1 MSVTTVRKTREK
13 EFYVNHIETFKKV
26 GESDPAFLIKTAFFQ
41 KGKYGRQVQF
51 FESELNKGQDLYVEF
66 YDNVTDNS
74 GTVVDVKPFYENR
87 QLFRYRYNPFYSEEY
102 DKKSGVSSAGSDYS
116 LFTVPLQELLAVN
129 PDGST
134 LSYGLFEKR
143 LAEIEEKKKSSD
155 FDIDLPRLQN
165 SLVNNNDFPDFT
177 EELKPKTNNSVSEI
191 KSIPSIP
198 DVLYSEM
205 TIADY
210 AAIIWKKPVSNR
222 QWLNELI
229 TKQ

>member
-51 FESELNKGQDLYVEF
+51 FESELNKGQDLYIEF

-143 LAEIEEKKKSSD
+143 LAEIEEKKKGSD

-165 SLVNNNDFPDFT
+165 SLVDNNDFPDFT

-210 AAIIWKKPVSNR
+210 AAIMWKKPVSNR

>member
-13 EFYVNHIETFKKV
+13 EFYVNHIETFKKI
-26 GESDPAFLIKTAFFQ
+26 GESDPMFLIKTAFFQ

-51 FESELNKGQDLYVEF
+51 FESELSKGQDIYVEF

-74 GTVVDVKPFYENR
+74 GTVVDIKPFYENR

-102 DKKSGVSSAGSDYS
+102 DKKSGVSSTGSDYS
-116 LFTVPLQELLAVN
+116 LFTVPLQELVAVN

-143 LAEIEEKKKSSD
+143 LAEIEEKKKAGD

-165 SLVNNNDFPDFT
+165 SLVNNSDFPDFT
-177 EELKPKTNNSVSEI
+177 EGLSTRPATVEESLATTYKDP
-191 KSIPSIP
+191 
-198 DVLYSEM
+198 LMSEM
-205 TIADY
+205 TIQDF
-210 AAIIWKKPVSNR
+210 AAIMWKKPVSNK
-222 QWLNELI
+222 QWLNDLI
-229 TKQ
+229 SK

>member
-1 MSVTTVRKTREK
+1 MSVTIRKTREK
-13 EFYVNHIETFKKV
+13 EFYVQHIETFKKL
-26 GESDPAFLIKTAFFQ
+26 GLPDPTFLIKTAFFQ

-51 FESELNKGQDLYVEF
+51 FESELSKGEDLYIEL

-74 GTVVDVKPFYENR
+74 GTVVDVKPFYEHR
-87 QLFRYRYNPFYSEEY
+87 QLFKYRYNPFFAEEY
-102 DKKSGVSSAGSDYS
+102 DKKSGTSSTGSDYS
-116 LFTVPLQELLAVN
+116 LFTVPLQEMMAIN
-129 PDGST
+129 SDGSA

-143 LAEIEEKKKSSD
+143 LNEIEEKKKGAD

-165 SLVNNNDFPDFT
+165 SLVDNNDFPDFT
-177 EELKPKTNNSVSEI
+177 EGITAKIALTPKPVNV
-191 KSIPSIP
+191 IP

-210 AAIIWKKPVSNR
+210 AAIMWKKPVSNK

>member
-143 LAEIEEKKKSSD
+143 LAEIEEKKKGSD

-165 SLVNNNDFPDFT
+165 SLVDNNDFPDFT

-210 AAIIWKKPVSNR
+210 AAIMWKKPVSNR

>member
-143 LAEIEEKKKSSD
+143 LAEIEDKKKGSD

-165 SLVNNNDFPDFT
+165 SLVDNNDFPDFT

-198 DVLYSEM
+198 DVNIAEM
-205 TIADY
+205 TIADF
-210 AAIIWKKPVSNR
+210 AAIMTGKPISSR
-222 QWLNELI
+222 PWLNELI
-229 TKQ
+229 SK

>member
-1 MSVTTVRKTREK
+1 MSVTIRKTREK
-13 EFYVNHIETFKKV
+13 EFYVQHIETFKKL
-26 GESDPAFLIKTAFFQ
+26 GLPDPTFLIKTAFFQ

-51 FESELNKGQDLYVEF
+51 FESELSKGEDLYIEL

-74 GTVVDVKPFYENR
+74 GTVVDVKPFYEHR
-87 QLFRYRYNPFYSEEY
+87 QLFKYRYNPFFAEEY
-102 DKKSGVSSAGSDYS
+102 DKKSGTSSTGSDYS
-116 LFTVPLQELLAVN
+116 LFTVPLQEMMAIN
-129 PDGST
+129 SDGSA

-143 LAEIEEKKKSSD
+143 LNEIEEKKKAAD

-165 SLVNNNDFPDFT
+165 SLVDNDFPDFT
-177 EELKPKTNNSVSEI
+177 EGVTAKVALTPRPVNV
-191 KSIPSIP
+191 IP

-210 AAIIWKKPVSNR
+210 AAIMWKKPVSNK

>member
-1 MSVTTVRKTREK
+1 MSVTIRKTREK
-13 EFYVNHIETFKKV
+13 EFYVQHIETFKKL
-26 GESDPAFLIKTAFFQ
+26 GLPDPTFLIKTAFFQ

-51 FESELNKGQDLYVEF
+51 FESELSKGEDLYIEL

-74 GTVVDVKPFYENR
+74 GTVVDVKPFYEHR
-87 QLFRYRYNPFYSEEY
+87 QLFKYRYNPFFAEEY
-102 DKKSGVSSAGSDYS
+102 DKKSGTSSTGAEYS
-116 LFTVPLQELLAVN
+116 LFTVPLQEMMAIN
-129 PDGST
+129 TDGSA

-143 LAEIEEKKKSSD
+143 LNEIEEKKKAAD

-165 SLVNNNDFPDFT
+165 SLVDNDFPDFT
-177 EELKPKTNNSVSEI
+177 EGVTAKVALTPRPVNV
-191 KSIPSIP
+191 IP

-210 AAIIWKKPVSNR
+210 AAIMWKKPVSNK

>member
-13 EFYVNHIETFKKV
+13 EFYVNHIETFKKI

-51 FESELNKGQDLYVEF
+51 FESELNKGEDLYIEF

-102 DKKSGVSSAGSDYS
+102 DKKSGTSSTGADYS
-116 LFTVPLQELLAVN
+116 LFTVPLQELVAVN

-134 LSYGLFEKR
+134 LSFGLFEKR
-143 LAEIEEKKKSSD
+143 LTELEEKKKAGD
-155 FDIDLPRLQN
+155 FDIDLPRLQK
-165 SLVNNNDFPDFT
+165 SLVDNNDFPDFT
-177 EELKPKTNNSVSEI
+177 QGLTTKPATPEESMAMTN
-191 KSIPSIP
+191 KDP
-198 DVLYSEM
+198 LMSEM
-205 TIADY
+205 TIQDF
-210 AAIIWKKPVSNR
+210 AAIMWKKPVSNK
-222 QWLNELI
+222 QWLNDLI
-229 TKQ
+229 SK

>member
-1 MSVTTVRKTREK
+1 MSVTIRKTREK
-13 EFYVNHIETFKKV
+13 EFYVQHIETFKKL
-26 GESDPAFLIKTAFFQ
+26 GLPDPTFLIKTAFFQ

-51 FESELNKGQDLYVEF
+51 FESELSKGEDLYIEL

-74 GTVVDVKPFYENR
+74 GTVVDVKPFYEHR
-87 QLFRYRYNPFYSEEY
+87 QLFKYRYNPFFAEEY
-102 DKKSGVSSAGSDYS
+102 DKKSGTSATGAEYS
-116 LFTVPLQELLAVN
+116 LFTVPLQEMMAIN
-129 PDGST
+129 TDGSA

-143 LAEIEEKKKSSD
+143 LNEIEEKKKAAD

-165 SLVNNNDFPDFT
+165 SLVDNDFPDFT
-177 EELKPKTNNSVSEI
+177 EDVTAKITLTPRPINV
-191 KSIPSIP
+191 IP

-210 AAIIWKKPVSNR
+210 AAIMWKKPVSNK